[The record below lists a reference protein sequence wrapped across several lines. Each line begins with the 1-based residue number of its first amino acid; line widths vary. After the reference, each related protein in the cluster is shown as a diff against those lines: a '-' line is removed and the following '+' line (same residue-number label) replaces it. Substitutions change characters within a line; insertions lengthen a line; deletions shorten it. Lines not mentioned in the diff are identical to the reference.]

1 MYEVKSRMTSN
12 VIHYTEQS
20 FRNEWNLDFP
30 NWIPFIEEKTITNV
44 NLYGINRRDLQWHE
58 QSNSMQTIILF
69 DSLEGALDYFRMV
82 YNEFY
87 DLNVDKIMYND
98 VQFKEY
104 ILNTDVTIL
113 DGKYTTSVISM
124 TEVEI

>member
-20 FRNEWNLDFP
+20 FRDEWNRDFP
-30 NWIPFIEEKTITNV
+30 NWIPFILKRQNS
-44 NLYGINRRDLQWHE
+44 YGINRRDLQWHE

-69 DSLEGALDYFRMV
+69 NSLEGVLDYFRMV

-87 DLNVDKIMYND
+87 NLNLNKTLYND

-113 DGKYTTSVISM
+113 DGKYTTSVISI
-124 TEVEI
+124 TEVGM